1 MIVRNSMTAD
11 QWSKE
16 EELYLEGPF
25 PFAIGSP
32 FDLML
37 CHKPEGVSVA
47 VNGQMAFEFKHRMD
61 PNLIDALEITGAQMI
76 TSIQYEFL

>member
-1 MIVRNSMTAD
+1 MNIRTD
-11 QWSKE
+11 H
-16 EELYLEGPF
+16 F
-25 PFAIGSP
+25 PFIFLST
-32 FDLML
+32 
-37 CHKPEGVSVA
+37 VA

>member
-1 MIVRNSMTAD
+1 MNIRTD
-11 QWSKE
+11 H
-16 EELYLEGPF
+16 F
-25 PFAIGSP
+25 PLSSFFST
-32 FDLML
+32 
-37 CHKPEGVSVA
+37 VA